1 MSSLIQL
8 SWCTSVGSRAAA
20 TSKMECF
27 LIIVNGFQPLT
38 SNTKRSILDVAAF
51 LDLPLCTILFKL
63 AKYHRGGFLRLGSK
77 LLCII
82 YTNFSRCQG
91 VGVVRSNIYFQNNF
105 FHHFNLAKNEKT
117 IWFLILVYEKL
128 LVTNVHRWKCIIT
141 RMKTIK

>member
-1 MSSLIQL
+1 MSSLIRL
-8 SWCTSVGSRAAA
+8 SWCTSVGSRAAGK
-20 TSKMECF
+20 SKMECF
-27 LIIVNGFQPLT
+27 QPLS
-38 SNTKRSILDVAAF
+38 SNTKQSILDVAAF
-51 LDLPLCTILFKL
+51 LDLSLCTILFKL

>member
-1 MSSLIQL
+1 MSSLIRL
-8 SWCTSVGSRAAA
+8 SWCTSVGSRAAGK
-20 TSKMECF
+20 SKMEC
-27 LIIVNGFQPLT
+27 FQPLT
-38 SNTKRSILDVAAF
+38 SNTKQSILDVAAF
-51 LDLPLCTILFKL
+51 LDLSLCTILFKL